1 MRKSR
6 VWGLALTL
14 TATLTLA
21 TVPRRAVTAATPS
34 DAQLAQA
41 VADMS
46 LDEQIGQLFIAR
58 KPASDDTTA
67 ADVAKYHL
75 GGLILF
81 GTDMAKPTAS
91 LKAGLLR
98 FQKAAS
104 LPLLIATDQEGGT
117 VSRLNDSPAYP
128 TRYPSPQQAFA
139 QGGLN
144 AVLATATAQ
153 AKQLKALGINWNYA
167 PIADVSSDPNSFI
180 YARTLG
186 QSVDNTAA
194 YIRKVVPAIQGTGVA
209 ATLKHFPGY
218 GSAVDTHKLFATVDR
233 TKAQLMSHE
242 LVPFKAGIAAGV
254 DSIMVTHIVM
264 RQIDADLP
272 ASLSPKVITGLLR
285 NELGFGGVIITD
297 DLAMGAIQQYDAAH
311 GLKTPDVLA
320 LKAGNDAIMADDYA
334 VGIPAIKQAIE
345 TRDIDQSLVQHAVLR
360 LLKLK
365 RKLGLLTTADLHL
378 PTLTL
383 GKPTVSGTTATV
395 AGRFTAKQVANYV
408 VQVRQGNKPLSHTT
422 TDAQGR
428 FTLRLPLKATVQHLT
443 VNVVLSG
450 RESRE
455 LLQQPLTLQA
465 LAKTAGSSASAAP
478 SKAEAVADTKAAE
491 DKATPRHAAWWPW
504 LVGGVAAVAL
514 GAAVVWLMSR
524 PRGRHHR

>member
-1 MRKSR
+1 MRKIR

-14 TATLTLA
+14 TATLALTA
-21 TVPRRAVTAATPS
+21 VPRRAVTAATPS

-91 LKAGLLR
+91 LKAGLAR

-128 TRYPSPQQAFA
+128 TRYLSPQQAFA

-186 QSVDNTAA
+186 QSVDSTAA

-242 LVPFKAGIAAGV
+242 LVPFKAGIEAGV

-285 NELGFGGVIITD
+285 HELGFDGVIITD

-334 VGIPAIKQAIE
+334 VGIPAIKQAVQ
-345 TRDIDQSLVQHAVLR
+345 TGDVTAATVQHAVLR

-383 GKPTVSGTTATV
+383 GKPTVSGNTATV
-395 AGRFTAKQVANYV
+395 AGQLTAKAAASQG
-408 VQVRQGNKPLSHTT
+408 VQVRQGTKLLRRTT
-422 TDAQGR
+422 TDEQGR
-428 FTLRLPLKATVQHLT
+428 FTLRLPLRATAQHLT
-443 VNVVLSG
+443 VSVVLG
-450 RESRE
+450 TNASRV
-455 LLQQPLTLQA
+455 LVPQSLTLPA
-465 LAKTAGSSASAAP
+465 KAKTAGSSASTAP
-478 SKAEAVADTKAAE
+478 SKADSTADTKAT
-491 DKATPRHAAWWPW
+491 DKAKPRHAAWWPW
-504 LVGGVAAVAL
+504 LVAGVAVVAGGVGVAWRL
-514 GAAVVWLMSR
+514 AR
-524 PRGRHHR
+524 PRGRHRR